1 MLLAAVQERDGS
13 SLMLFDQ
20 RANSGTGGILC
31 ECRASR
37 AVTWM
42 TLCIDSGVIQV
53 EYE

>member
-1 MLLAAVQERDGS
+1 MLLAAVQMRDGS

-20 RANSGTGGILC
+20 RASSGGGEILC

-37 AVTWM
+37 VVTWM
-42 TLCIDSGVIQV
+42 TLCIDSGVTQV